1 MRKFFKS
8 EVFKYLFF
16 GVLTT
21 VVYIVFREFLF
32 ILMHNVTASVLVA
45 NVIAIVFAFFVNDYF
60 VFEQRR
66 SGWVGRFVKFFLARL
81 TTLGLDMLLA
91 FLLIEQFPEIIGQ
104 FVQYDFVWIN
114 RIEMYLSQILIMLSN
129 YLISKLLIFINHK

>member
-1 MRKFFKS
+1 MRRFFKS

-21 VVYIVFREFLF
+21 VVYIIFREFLF

-45 NVIAIVFAFFVNDYF
+45 NVIAIVFAFFVNDHF

-129 YLISKLLIFINHK
+129 YLISKLLVFINHK